1 MAENLW
7 ALIGA
12 IVFLCLAFL
21 DALGVQALI
30 LNRYRGLPMTRTW
43 QKKQAVL
50 EAVVGV
56 SGIAVCFVPED
67 LTAVYVPFCV
77 AVVSAIV
84 LIGVNNRTFRKKA
97 AETESLQQSNPA
109 EL

>member
-12 IVFLCLAFL
+12 VVFLCLAFI

-30 LNRYRGLPMTRTW
+30 QNRYRGLPMTRTW
-43 QKKQAVL
+43 QKKQSVL

-67 LTAVYVPFCV
+67 LPMIYVPLGG
-77 AVVSAIV
+77 AVIIAIV

-97 AETESLQQSNPA
+97 AETEPLRQRNPA